1 MAAKIEGTFG
11 LDDNT
16 FDFLAIAFGRIGGQ
30 NIGVKLSEE
39 IENKLKELGYNII
52 IKDDRPEVLK
62 QLKNIIIYDSW
73 FELFDKLTEEQI
85 DLIITFSFFKNFLPI
100 KLLSK
105 KLFLGR
111 IVHQFC

>member
-39 IENKLKELGYNII
+39 IENKLKGLGYNVDEII
-52 IKDDRPEVLK
+52 D
-62 QLKNIIIYDSW
+62 
-73 FELFDKLTEEQI
+73 ELQ
-85 DLIITFSFFKNFLPI
+85 
-100 KLLSK
+100 K
-105 KLFLGR
+105 KLISGNLSIPDNLKRESF
-111 IVHQFC
+111 VDD

>member
-39 IENKLKELGYNII
+39 IENKLKELGYNVDEII
-52 IKDDRPEVLK
+52 GELQKNLISGNLNIPDNLKRESFIDD
-62 QLKNIIIYDSW
+62 
-73 FELFDKLTEEQI
+73 
-85 DLIITFSFFKNFLPI
+85 
-100 KLLSK
+100 
-105 KLFLGR
+105 
-111 IVHQFC
+111 